1 VNAPLIPANPTSTFE
16 KVGVGNVALIH
27 LKSVLD
33 SRGNL
38 IVGEFG
44 SDIPFLAKRF
54 FLICDS
60 PGESIRGEHAH
71 KECHQFLLCNKGSC
85 TISVDDGLGNK
96 KTIELQVPNIGLHI
110 PPMIWAQQQY
120 SSEDTQLL
128 VLASE
133 LYEAEDYIRSYTQFC
148 DIAKAEYFDS

>member
-1 VNAPLIPANPTSTFE
+1 VSASLTLTNPASICE
-16 KVGVGNVALIH
+16 KVGVGNVAIIH

-44 SDIPFLAKRF
+44 GDIPFFVKRF

-71 KECHQFLLCNKGSC
+71 KECHQFLICNKGSC
-85 TISVDDGLGNK
+85 EISVDDGLGNI
-96 KTIELQVPNIGLHI
+96 KTIQLSAPNKGLHI

-120 SSEDTQLL
+120 SSRDTQLL
-128 VLASE
+128 VFASE
-133 LYEAEDYIRSYTQFC
+133 FYEAKDYIRSYAQFC
-148 DIAKAEYFDS
+148 DIAKA

>member
-1 VNAPLIPANPTSTFE
+1 MSGMLIQANPASKLE
-16 KVGVGNVALIH
+16 KVGVGDVAIIH

-33 SRGNL
+33 NRGNL

-44 SDIPFLAKRF
+44 VDIPFYVKRF

-71 KECHQFLLCNKGSC
+71 IECHQFLICNKGSC
-85 TISVDDGLGNK
+85 EISVDDGCGNK
-96 KTIELQVPNIGLHI
+96 QTIQMSAPNVGLHI
-110 PPMIWAQQQY
+110 PPMIWARQQY

-128 VLASE
+128 VFASE
-133 LYEAEDYIRSYTQFC
+133 LYEAEDYIRSYAQFC
-148 DIAKAEYFDS
+148 KAVKA